1 MEQDVLYDKIL
12 GALAT
17 ACIGDALGAPTEQ
30 RSIEEI
36 RQTWKGRVE
45 SFMEPPADAP
55 FAKGRGQAQI
65 TDDASQMLC
74 LVDAYIEG
82 RGGITPELVAA
93 AILRWSENPD
103 YCPRFAGPTTRASL
117 ERLRGGADP
126 NTAGRVGRLTSEG
139 TTNGSSMRV
148 APAGLANPG
157 DPEAAVRDALI
168 TCLPTHGTNLAI
180 SGAACIAA
188 AVSVA
193 VVPQTHFLDVI
204 RVARWGA
211 AEGDRLGRKH
221 GREVAGP
228 SVERRLDLAL
238 EIAAKAVDLD
248 EAVASIAATVGTGL
262 HVSEAVPAA
271 VGIFYAAAGD
281 PFLSVV
287 GGANAGDDTDT
298 VACMAG
304 SIAGAFCGF
313 GAVPKDLYDQVVGA
327 NDLDLERRV
336 AEFASAVSGR
346 VGVS

>member
-1 MEQDVLYDKIL
+1 MQQDVLYDKIL
-12 GALAT
+12 GTLAT

-36 RQTWKGRVE
+36 HQTWKGRVE
-45 SFMEPPADAP
+45 SFMEPPSDAP
-55 FAKGRGQAQI
+55 FSQGRGRAQI
-65 TDDASQMLC
+65 TDDSSQMLC

-82 RGGITPELVAA
+82 QGSLTPELAA
-93 AILRWSENPD
+93 TAILRWSENAE
-103 YCPRFAGPTTRASL
+103 YCPRFAGPTTLAAL
-117 ERLRGGADP
+117 KRLRDGADP

-139 TTNGSSMRV
+139 TTNGSAMRV

-157 DPEAAVRDALI
+157 DPEAAVCDALT

-193 VVPQTHFLDVI
+193 TVPETHFLEVI

-211 AEGDRLGRKH
+211 AEGDRLGRKY

-238 EIAAKAVDLD
+238 EIAAKASDLD
-248 EAVASIAATVGTGL
+248 EAVAGIASTVGTGL

-271 VGIFYAAAGD
+271 VGVFFAAGGD
-281 PFLSVV
+281 PFLAAV

-304 SIAGAFCGF
+304 SIAGAFRGF
-313 GAVPKDLYDQVVGA
+313 KAVPQDLYKQVVAA
-327 NDLDLERRV
+327 NGLDLERRA
-336 AEFASAVSGR
+336 AELTSVVSGR
-346 VGVS
+346 VDVS